1 MLPSLA
7 RDLAPHFASKSW
19 ILCSA
24 AKRCS
29 FYISDN
35 PMAMQNT
42 MNQDPVRG
50 TLGLGVLGI
59 EIYFPLSETLCL
71 GFLCP
76 SIERMIR
83 EGHELASGLSAPTSF
98 DNWIAAFN
106 GEQTLSL
113 DSENVK
119 NLNSL
124 QVIYAERYVSSANSD
139 FKLVDEMLDSD
150 AQMKGGPRF
159 GLE

>member
-1 MLPSLA
+1 MALVQRGGDPNNGKGFQNLNQEETRVEGLRMLPSLA

-59 EIYFPLSETLCL
+59 EIYFPLSEMLCL

-76 SIERMIR
+76 SIERMI
-83 EGHELASGLSAPTSF
+83 
-98 DNWIAAFN
+98 
-106 GEQTLSL
+106 
-113 DSENVK
+113 
-119 NLNSL
+119 
-124 QVIYAERYVSSANSD
+124 
-139 FKLVDEMLDSD
+139 
-150 AQMKGGPRF
+150 
-159 GLE
+159 